1 MVQAPSAPYS
11 TRLGRRAIMKDA
23 RGNDMVQKVARV
35 MGRAM
40 LQSERTELT
49 QFAKTYDAAV
59 AADVKSRYEAALK
72 RKRVAGSALPQRK
85 AEKIPKR

>member
-1 MVQAPSAPYS
+1 M
-11 TRLGRRAIMKDA
+11 RNA

-59 AADVKSRYEAALK
+59 AADIKSRYEAALR
-72 RKRVAGSALPQRK
+72 RKRNIGSELPQRK
-85 AEKIPKR
+85 ADKTPKR

>member
-1 MVQAPSAPYS
+1 
-11 TRLGRRAIMKDA
+11 
-23 RGNDMVQKVARV
+23 MVQKVARV

-59 AADVKSRYEAALK
+59 AADVKSRYRAALR
-72 RKRVAGSALPQRK
+72 RKRVAESDVSQRNTDK
-85 AEKIPKR
+85 APKR

>member
-1 MVQAPSAPYS
+1 
-11 TRLGRRAIMKDA
+11 MKYA

-35 MGRAM
+35 LGRAM

-59 AADVKSRYEAALK
+59 AADVKSRYQAALK
-72 RKRVAGSALPQRK
+72 RKQVGGSTLSQRK
-85 AEKIPKR
+85 ADKAPKR